1 MTPRELAQI
10 VNDSRRIRLME
21 DYIARH
27 GGHFDWNQHTGWTYV
42 EEAVISNKIKKAEKR
57 EKEKVALKKKKDKP
71 IRCGWPKT
79 DETE

>member
-1 MTPRELAQI
+1 MTPRELSQI

-27 GGHFDWNQHTGWTYV
+27 GGYFDWNQHTGWTYV
-42 EEAVISNKIKKAEKR
+42 EEAVISNKVAKAEKR
-57 EKEKVALKKKKDKP
+57 EEQRAEEKAKKKGLFSRK
-71 IRCGWPKT
+71 PKT